1 MRRRRGGKRQKHT
14 HTRTH
19 THTHSCLFATAAFKA
34 VMTGQRVIRDS
45 EWRGHYSCSPLPANN
60 CNYPNSTL
68 TTIDLSLSLRPRPP
82 LPSPPSPPSPSAYP
96 PACVYVCLSSLTGW
110 RRSASLSARELF
122 TPAAG
127 RCGERRQGPGQIR
140 DSRKTQILV
149 QLPALPSHC
158 VLSVTSV
165 SACAGVCVC
174 VYVCALMSVTPGFG
188 GHAHS
193 LAPTHTHTVLMCV
206 CVCECFPSNVLTRRV
221 KWFLKPNWLVLSC

>member
-82 LPSPPSPPSPSAYP
+82 LPSPPLLPPRARVRIPPRVSMSVSPRWQGGGGVRPSQPESCSHLP
-96 PACVYVCLSSLTGW
+96 PVDVESGDKGPDKYVTAAKHKYWCSY
-110 RRSASLSARELF
+110 RRS
-122 TPAAG
+122 P
-127 RCGERRQGPGQIR
+127 
-140 DSRKTQILV
+140 
-149 QLPALPSHC
+149 
-158 VLSVTSV
+158 
-165 SACAGVCVC
+165 
-174 VYVCALMSVTPGFG
+174 
-188 GHAHS
+188 
-193 LAPTHTHTVLMCV
+193 HTVC
-206 CVCECFPSNVLTRRV
+206 
-221 KWFLKPNWLVLSC
+221 